1 MAKKK
6 GFSLTDA
13 LGIASDV
20 AGLVGGFKQAQA
32 GVQQAKQSADVR
44 KAFDQG
50 NATNLAASEGARLK
64 GSPYKP
70 KVDMTNQFEGIK
82 RIV

>member
-20 AGLVGGFKQAQA
+20 AGIVGGFKQAQA
-32 GVQQAKQSADVR
+32 GVQQAKADANTR
-44 KAFDQG
+44 AAFDKG

>member
-13 LGIASDV
+13 LGIATNV
-20 AGLVGGFKQAQA
+20 AGMVGSFQKAQA

-70 KVDMTNQFEGIK
+70 KKDMTNQFEGIK
-82 RIV
+82 RIL